1 MTRIFSILIAVFF
14 LSVGHTASSQND
26 IAAVRSLWE
35 NQDLT
40 TVLEMAHDGDI
51 YAQFVLGFAYSEGQK
66 VEQDDIQS
74 ESWFRKAADQGMP
87 LAQYFLGNLYHSQKR
102 YNEAFK
108 WDLAAAEQ
116 GLVDAQLNLAF
127 AYQNG
132 QGVRQDF
139 IAAVMWFAV
148 LLALAFL
155 GILLF
160 YAVVLLEKIFAGWAE
175 KPDT

>member
-66 VEQDDIQS
+66 VEQDDI
-74 ESWFRKAADQGMP
+74 
-87 LAQYFLGNLYHSQKR
+87 NLNHGFARQRTKGCH
-102 YNEAFK
+102 
-108 WDLAAAEQ
+108 L
-116 GLVDAQLNLAF
+116 LNTF
-127 AYQNG
+127 
-132 QGVRQDF
+132 
-139 IAAVMWFAV
+139 
-148 LLALAFL
+148 
-155 GILLF
+155 
-160 YAVVLLEKIFAGWAE
+160 
-175 KPDT
+175 

>member
-1 MTRIFSILIAVFF
+1 
-14 LSVGHTASSQND
+14 
-26 IAAVRSLWE
+26 
-35 NQDLT
+35 
-40 TVLEMAHDGDI
+40 
-51 YAQFVLGFAYSEGQK
+51 
-66 VEQDDIQS
+66 
-74 ESWFRKAADQGMP
+74 MP